1 MLNYQRVPIVPPT
14 PMVDHLP
21 RGRPTSHTSHFY
33 PVESGMAI
41 PGSHPANQSAG
52 SGAADPQRPG
62 ELENHWKITE
72 KTMGRPAFL
81 DGSWILEQFPREDA
95 DEDLI

>member
-33 PVESGMAI
+33 LVESGMAI

-52 SGAADPQRPG
+52 SGAADPQRSG
-62 ELENHWKITE
+62 ELEN
-72 KTMGRPAFL
+72 P
-81 DGSWILEQFPREDA
+81 LENH
-95 DEDLI
+95 

>member
-1 MLNYQRVPIVPPT
+1 
-14 PMVDHLP
+14 
-21 RGRPTSHTSHFY
+21 
-33 PVESGMAI
+33 MAI

-95 DEDLI
+95 DEDLIWHHLVKYCYERRVKEAPWWREYAEFFP